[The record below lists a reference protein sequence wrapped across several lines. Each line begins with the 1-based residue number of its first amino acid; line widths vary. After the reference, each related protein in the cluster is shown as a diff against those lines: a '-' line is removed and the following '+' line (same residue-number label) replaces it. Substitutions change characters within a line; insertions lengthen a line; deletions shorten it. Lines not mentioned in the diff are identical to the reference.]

1 MASKQTLRHPEI
13 GTISGIDA
21 GQGVSQFLGIQYAT
35 IKDRFAPAVLKKYD
49 GVEGLDAVKVGPQ
62 TAPLPQGAQHEQD
75 LIQHRLP
82 DTDVHFSEA
91 EALNLNI
98 TVPASHDFEK
108 DGKLPIFLFIHG
120 GGFMVSS
127 ASYPQYDMARFVRLS
142 IARDLPIIAIS
153 MNYRLGP
160 PGLLTSREMQ
170 EYGYPSNNAL
180 RDQRVAMEWVRKYLS
195 GFGGDIDNI
204 TLAGES
210 AGSIACTYH
219 LQSREPLF
227 TRMMAMSGSSLLAPP
242 LPLDVAEQGYQT
254 AIKALGLEGKSVEER
269 MEKLRNMDAGELR
282 AKCAAV
288 PMLPVADEELPI
300 TGHSFADFKTG
311 KVEIAGTSWC
321 EAMIIGDCGFDGN
334 IQGLRLGHRKKGIA
348 KAFYDAMH
356 KSLAAQHA
364 DQLLSGYSIS
374 ADTDDDMAF
383 ERVLQTFNDIGF
395 YAPTIAYAEGLGMK
409 TYMYRFNENNPWSGP
424 WQGRATHILDIAFLF
439 QNYNDHLDETQLRTA
454 DAFAYAVFEFVHG
467 KEPWEA
473 WDGGEGKV
481 AHVLGPDGTSRT
493 TEDVPAKTGRRPTLL
508 DLAKELEGGLDH
520 LAEVLNGFLKAPPA
534 T

>member
-1 MASKQTLRHPEI
+1 MAGKQTLLHPEI

-35 IKDRFAPAVLKKYD
+35 IEDRFAPAVLKEYD
-49 GVEGLDAVKVGPQ
+49 GKGLDALKVGPQ

-82 DTDVHFSEA
+82 ETDVHFLET
-91 EALNLNI
+91 EGLNLNI

-160 PGLLTSREMQ
+160 PGLLTSREMR

-180 RDQRVAMEWVRKYLS
+180 RDQRVAMEWVRKYMS

-210 AGSIACTYH
+210 AGAIACTYH
-219 LQSREPLF
+219 LQSRQPLF
-227 TRMMAMSGSSLLAPP
+227 TRMMAMSGTSLLTPP
-242 LPLDVAEQGYQT
+242 LPLEVAEQGYQT
-254 AIKALGLEGKSVEER
+254 AIKALGLEGKPVEER
-269 MEKLRNMDAGELR
+269 MEKLRRMDAGELR

-288 PMLPVADEELPI
+288 PMLPVADEKMPI
-300 TGHSFADFKTG
+300 TGHSFANFKTG
-311 KVEIAGTSWC
+311 KVEIAGASWC
-321 EAMIIGDCGFDGN
+321 EAMMIGDCGFDGS
-334 IQGLRLGHRKKGIA
+334 IQGLRLVHRKKGIG
-348 KAFYDAMH
+348 KAFCDAIH
-356 KSLAAQHA
+356 KSLSSQHA
-364 DQLLSGYSIS
+364 EKLLSGYGIS

-395 YAPTIAYAEGLGMK
+395 YAPTIAYAEGFGIK
-409 TYMYRFNENNPWSGP
+409 TYMYRFNENNPWQGP
-424 WQGRATHILDIAFLF
+424 WQGRATHILDVALLF
-439 QNYNDHLDETQLRTA
+439 QNFNDYLDDTQLRTA
-454 DAFAYAVFEFVHG
+454 DAFACSVFKFVHG

-473 WDGGEGKV
+473 WGGGAGKV
-481 AHVLGPDGTSRT
+481 AWVLGPDGMSRT
-493 TEDVPAKTGRRPTLL
+493 VEDVPAKTGRRPTLL
-508 DLAKELEGGLDH
+508 DLAKELGGGLDQ
-520 LAEVLNGFLKAPPA
+520 LAEVLNGFLKAPLA